1 MSKRPNSVK
10 FSTLRPEFPKKSH
23 SKRKNIFIQRTM
35 KQVEPLLRDF
45 HRKYEIDISDTELRA
60 IARDYATDVSERIR
74 KNRKEILSDRPALN
88 KDHKTL
94 VDDITAAVEAY
105 KPT

>member
-1 MSKRPNSVK
+1 MPSRQNSTK
-10 FSTLRPEFPKKSH
+10 FSSLRPEFPKKSH
-23 SKRKNIFIQRTM
+23 SKRKKIFVQRTM

-45 HRKYEIDISDTELRA
+45 HRKFEIDISDAELRA

-74 KNRKEILSDRPALN
+74 KNRKEILSDRPAPN
-88 KDHKTL
+88 KDHKSL